1 LHNQVNGE
9 KIVID
14 ESHSSEAKEKV
25 SWQVRARTWKEFK
38 RLVGEKK
45 PKSIVYILE
54 QNGFSTN
61 KEITILKVIMLHERQ
76 YFVFVDAP
84 KGNALRETGLQL
96 REDKNGSRYIDD
108 QEVKNYLKQQ
118 FEGSNLEIY
127 SFWTT

>member
-1 LHNQVNGE
+1 MT
-9 KIVID
+9 D
-14 ESHSSEAKEKV
+14 ESHLSEAKEKC
-25 SWQVRARTWKEFK
+25 SWQVRARTWEEFK

-45 PKSIVYILE
+45 PKSIVYVLE

-61 KEITILKVIMLHERQ
+61 KEITILKVIMLYERQ

-84 KGNALRETGLQL
+84 RGNALRETGLQL
-96 REDKNGSRYIDD
+96 SKDKNGCRYIDD
-108 QEVKNYLKQQ
+108 QEVKNYLKRE